1 MLSTKALFCQAIFA
15 DVETFS
21 DFHMDNVKCCS
32 TRYINCEWEAAL
44 QIHVASTATKPT
56 SQNELLI
63 VEDLG
68 RERVFMC
75 SYPVGSKI
83 HKLDRGAY

>member
-1 MLSTKALFCQAIFA
+1 MLSTKALFCQDIFT
-15 DVETFS
+15 DVDETSS

-32 TRYINCEWEAAL
+32 TRCRNCECEAAL

-83 HKLDRGAY
+83 DRGAY